1 MVTAHFSHK
10 TTSGR
15 TVYGKVTLKDDGKV
29 SINIANNSRY
39 SYSERLQAKNIAN
52 AIVKSNFVHEAID
65 GSVEKVE
72 RNDKLI
78 EELYKHTSDLK
89 AAFIEKT
96 KEYADERFA
105 YCEKLMQRTE
115 AEWLKAY
122 RIEYTV
128 VNKYGNPN
136 YHEYNHRLVA
146 AQEMER
152 AKIVAREVVRMGLD
166 KYKASKVKQAEE
178 HYTESIIRLAK
189 RLNDKGITA
198 NSKFTIHSARVGV
211 NFECYIH
218 HENGITKAWTI
229 IASGPVQQPH
239 YRYLVK

>member
-1 MVTAHFSHK
+1 MITANFSHK
-10 TTSGR
+10 TTSGH
-15 TVYGKVTLKDDGKV
+15 TVYGKVTLKDDGKTSI
-29 SINIANNSRY
+29 SINNSSHY

-52 AIVKSNFVHEAID
+52 AIVKSNFVHEAIN
-65 GSVEKVE
+65 GNVERVE
-72 RNDKLI
+72 RNDKLVD
-78 EELYKHTSDLK
+78 ELFKHTSDLK

-96 KEYADERFA
+96 KEYAVERFA
-105 YCEKLMQRTE
+105 DCEQKMKRTE
-115 AEWLKAY
+115 AQWLKAFN
-122 RIEYTV
+122 IEYTV

-146 AQEMER
+146 AQEMGR
-152 AKIVAREVVRMGLD
+152 SKIISQEVVRMGLD

-178 HYTESIIRLAK
+178 HYTESIMRLAK

-198 NSKFTIHSARVGV
+198 NSKFTITSAKVGV

-218 HENGITKAWTI
+218 HESGITKAWTI
-229 IASGPVQQPH
+229 IASGPIQQPH